1 MGWILTGQI
10 TSQLRQSRTSVYV
23 PGYRNVRAI
32 IVGRCSADHSP
43 MKSDDGSFTSSIS
56 VCCRCST
63 QSISLDNR
71 KGDLPRSFRYH
82 PLMLSTAI
90 DVRPRDKGRKGTH
103 QESTSYSARSGQ
115 IPEAEAQV
123 LDSSGRHLDR
133 YPGFQWSRLL
143 RYSESSDLKKE
154 LDGGNE
160 QAIRYY
166 RHEACCRD
174 SLD

>member
-1 MGWILTGQI
+1 MFLATA
-10 TSQLRQSRTSVYV
+10 TFV
-23 PGYRNVRAI
+23 PCLFV
-32 IVGRCSADHSP
+32 VSTTDHSRV
-43 MKSDDGSFTSSIS
+43 KSDDGSFTSSLS

-71 KGDLPRSFRYH
+71 KGDLARSFRYH

-103 QESTSYSARSGQ
+103 EEQPSYSALSGQ

-123 LDSSGRHLDR
+123 LHSSGRHPDR

-143 RYSESSDLKKE
+143 RYVESTDLKKE
-154 LDGGNE
+154 LDGGNQ
-160 QAIRYY
+160 QAIRCY
-166 RHEACCRD
+166 RHEACYRD
-174 SLD
+174 SLG